1 MRTTIT
7 IPDSLVAQV
16 DSLVAIGDI
25 KTRNQFIVEA
35 LEAKVK
41 QMQDIQIDAQF
52 AQMANDFD
60 YIEEALAIEDEFA
73 HADREVFEIGD
84 YK

>member
-16 DSLVAIGDI
+16 DSLVAMGNI

-35 LEAKVK
+35 LVVC
-41 QMQDIQIDAQF
+41 QLLIDG
-52 AQMANDFD
+52 
-60 YIEEALAIEDEFA
+60 L
-73 HADREVFEIGD
+73 R
-84 YK
+84 

>member
-16 DSLVAIGDI
+16 DSLVAMGNI

-35 LEAKVK
+35 LETKVK
-41 QMQDIQIDAQF
+41 QMRDTQIDAQF
-52 AQMANDFD
+52 AQMANDSD
-60 YIEEALAIEDEFA
+60 YITEALAIENEFA
-73 HADREVFEIGD
+73 DSDREAFKIGD
-84 YK
+84 NE